1 MISEAQ
7 VASLVTHLTNQLRPM
22 DGVSVLSQTEDTVT
36 IRLERMEG
44 PDMLVK
50 IGKQHY
56 FHYEPSED
64 ENEYLDERAVTAAV
78 LEADDYVFSGYGELL
93 GYDDEGCDGAFDI
106 EVHEAP
112 GDKKKRKQLV
122 DRLVKAMKARV
133 KGVAQAPPG
142 RTLREK
148 FGKDPFTG
156 KSESYFVDEEGLRV
170 SKARPNDVIVKASG
184 TDEPIGIDEETWGVY
199 PFENEAAAWWI
210 KDLKGSDAVRLD
222 KITFVF
228 RYIEEEFNLKLGV
241 GIETA
246 QCVIAASEILARIQG
261 RPDPASAPAALA
273 KWLATSKLEAT
284 PELLEKAS
292 KAIDCAL
299 GKNSGLRVAWTES
312 GHLDAWLAVVADPP
326 RTSRVL
332 SAQPLSSRDAAP
344 SATCSPPV
352 QPTATS

>member
-1 MISEAQ
+1 
-7 VASLVTHLTNQLRPM
+7 M

-228 RYIEEEFNLKLGV
+228 RYIEEEFNSKLGV

-312 GHLDAWLAVVADPP
+312 GHLDAWLAVVADL
-326 RTSRVL
+326 RGRLGS
-332 SAQPLSSRDAAP
+332 
-344 SATCSPPV
+344 
-352 QPTATS
+352 